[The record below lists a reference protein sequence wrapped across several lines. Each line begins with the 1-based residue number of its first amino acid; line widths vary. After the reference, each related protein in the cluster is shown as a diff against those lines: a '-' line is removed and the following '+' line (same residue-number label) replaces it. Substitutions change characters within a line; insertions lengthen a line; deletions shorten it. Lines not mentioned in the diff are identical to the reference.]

1 MITFYDSPHSGRGSG
16 DGLML
21 RGIEGFGFLVL
32 THRKSQYNVCLCS
45 CWWLCMHHIVV
56 FVCAGVGACVC
67 VRVCAHVHV
76 HVDVCAH
83 KCSCICLFVMHLSI
97 KILVN
102 NYESWGMIKMSKE
115 KASRSIYRV

>member
-1 MITFYDSPHSGRGSG
+1 MGVGSG

-32 THRKSQYNVCLCS
+32 TNRKSRYDVCLCS
-45 CWWLCMHHIVV
+45 CWWLCMHHVVV

-67 VRVCAHVHV
+67 VR
-76 HVDVCAH
+76 AH